1 MTWVYHQSTGEL
13 WKDGRYVSRGYSGKG
28 RGKNNPSLQGVQGV
42 GPIPKGRWKIL
53 APYNSANV
61 GPYAIPLEAMD
72 SKYGDDKHQETGRS
86 AFRIHGDSIKA
97 PGTASRGCIILP
109 RVIRERIGKSTDKI
123 LEVVE

>member
-1 MTWVYHQSTGEL
+1 MTWQWDQSAGEL
-13 WKDGRYVSRGYSGKG
+13 RRDGKLISRGYSGAG

-42 GPIPKGRWKIL
+42 GPIPAGRWKIG

-61 GPYAIPLEAMD
+61 GPYVLPLDAVD
-72 SKYGDDKHQETGRS
+72 ARPGDDKHAPTGRS

-109 RVIRERIGKSTDKI
+109 RAIRELIWKSGDRD